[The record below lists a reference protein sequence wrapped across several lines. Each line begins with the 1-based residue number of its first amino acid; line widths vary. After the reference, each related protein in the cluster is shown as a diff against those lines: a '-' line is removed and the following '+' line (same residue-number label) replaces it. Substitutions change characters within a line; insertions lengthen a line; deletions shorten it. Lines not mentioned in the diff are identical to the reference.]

1 MELTHKK
8 ILQNM
13 LYYSV
18 LALTIIA
25 SIFFMVTLAMRD
37 TMMYARVIFYIWT
50 GVLVATLIFDIVCTV
65 MHKNKFIVGLILF
78 VLAMCWIVMAIVI
91 YFNLSTGAMLVAANM
106 GLFNRLVVFSF
117 ILTVMAITTFII
129 GEFLTQSFERR

>member
-25 SIFFMVTLAMRD
+25 SVFFMVTLAMRD

-78 VLAMCWIVMAIVI
+78 VLAVCWLVMAIIV

-106 GLFNRLVVFSF
+106 GLFNRLVVYSF
-117 ILTVMAITTFII
+117 ILTIMGITTFII